1 MGMTKKQF
9 ISILESRLAAL
20 PPHERR
26 EFIEDVVSHFDIGM
40 QNGRSEQEIARELGD
55 PFEMAK
61 EALGDRYV
69 DMEIPVPAS
78 AGKPSSFGKIA
89 MGTGLFF
96 CAMVMIPFLAALW
109 SGGVAIAAGSL
120 ATLLSPVLVLLDY
133 MVNGTFY
140 PAKLFLSV
148 SFVGIGI
155 LLGYLTRSIISGLL
169 SITLG
174 YSRWNTRM
182 MKGRDA
188 K

>member
-1 MGMTKKQF
+1 MTKKQF

-89 MGTGLFF
+89 MGAGLFF
-96 CAMVMIPFLAALW
+96 CAMVMIPFLADYGPGELPLQQAR
-109 SGGVAIAAGSL
+109 SPPCSARC
-120 ATLLSPVLVLLDY
+120 LSCL
-133 MVNGTFY
+133 
-140 PAKLFLSV
+140 
-148 SFVGIGI
+148 
-155 LLGYLTRSIISGLL
+155 II
-169 SITLG
+169 
-174 YSRWNTRM
+174 W
-182 MKGRDA
+182 
-188 K
+188 